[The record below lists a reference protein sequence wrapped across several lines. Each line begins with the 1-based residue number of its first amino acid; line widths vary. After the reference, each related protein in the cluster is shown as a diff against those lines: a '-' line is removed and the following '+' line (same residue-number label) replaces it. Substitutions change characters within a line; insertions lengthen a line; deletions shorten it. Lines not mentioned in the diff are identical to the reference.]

1 LSSFGR
7 GSTIR
12 NATINLTIRREKLCH
27 DRQLQ
32 GKLMNARFRLPQDCS
47 LPAIIVAVVLFA
59 IPKESVLAQNSLVAV
74 ATTSRFVPQQQ
85 YDPLAVDSNA
95 KVETLLFEI
104 EYKSQSRQLR
114 QADSLAESRKV
125 PVKVYLPSKLPAPVV
140 LFSHGLGGSREGFKH
155 GGEHWAR
162 RGYVAV
168 FLQHPGSDESVWKSK
183 GIGQRMNSMR
193 EAASAQNLMLRIDD
207 VKAVIDYLEKVQRD
221 DSDVTGVAKRL
232 AKQLDLKHL
241 GMSGHSFGAIT
252 TQMVSGQSPVVAS
265 QKPTDSRITAA
276 VVLSP
281 SPPKI
286 GQPDKYFS
294 NVSIPWLL
302 MTGTKADSPIG
313 DQSAESRLK
322 VFPALPAGSKYQVVF
337 DGGTHSFLGE
347 RNGITNNAGEQTTH
361 AKATVALSTA
371 FWDTYLM
378 NDPAARQWL
387 DGDGPKK
394 ILAEKDVW
402 QKK

>member
-1 LSSFGR
+1 
-7 GSTIR
+7 
-12 NATINLTIRREKLCH
+12 
-27 DRQLQ
+27 
-32 GKLMNARFRLPQDCS
+32 MNARFRLPEDC
-47 LPAIIVAVVLFA
+47 LLRALLVAVGLWA
-59 IPKESVLAQNSLVAV
+59 IPTECVLGQSSLVTV
-74 ATTSRFVPQQQ
+74 ATTSTLVPQQQ

-104 EYKSQSRQLR
+104 EYKPQNKSLR
-114 QADSLAESRKV
+114 QAESSAESRKV

-302 MTGTKADSPIG
+302 MTGTKDDSPIG

-322 VFPALPAGSKYQVVF
+322 VFPALPAGSKYHVVF

-347 RNGITNNAGEQTTH
+347 RNGITNNSGEQTTH

-371 FWDTYLM
+371 FWDAYLM
-378 NDPAARQWL
+378 TDPAASQWL

-402 QKK
+402 QTK

>member
-1 LSSFGR
+1 
-7 GSTIR
+7 
-12 NATINLTIRREKLCH
+12 
-27 DRQLQ
+27 
-32 GKLMNARFRLPQDCS
+32 MNARFRLPQDC
-47 LPAIIVAVVLFA
+47 LLPVIIFAVGLCPAI
-59 IPKESVLAQNSLVAV
+59 PTESALAQNSLVTVSTAS
-74 ATTSRFVPQQQ
+74 TSIPQQQ

-95 KVETLLFEI
+95 KVETLLFDV
-104 EYKSQSRQLR
+104 EYKSQGKSLR
-114 QADSLAESRKV
+114 RSESTAESRKV
-125 PVKVYLPSKLPAPVV
+125 PVKVYLPAKLPAPVI

-221 DSDVTGVAKRL
+221 DTDVAGPAKRL

-252 TQMVSGQSPVVAS
+252 TQMVSGQSPVVPS

-276 VVLSP
+276 IVLSP
-281 SPPKI
+281 SQPKI
-286 GQPDKYFS
+286 GQPEKYFS
-294 NVSIPWLL
+294 NVVIPWLL
-302 MTGTKADSPIG
+302 MTGTKDDSPIG

-322 VFPALPAGSKYQVVF
+322 VYPALPDGNKYQVVF
-337 DGGTHSFLGE
+337 DGGTHAFLGE
-347 RNGITNNAGEQTTH
+347 RNGITNSSGEQTTH

-371 FWDTYLM
+371 FWDAYLM
-378 NDPAARQWL
+378 NDPAARRWL
-387 DGDGPKK
+387 DGDGPRK

-402 QKK
+402 EMK